1 MSEIELLQVNVE
13 QFLRSDAA
21 LQYVTVTGIR
31 PRTALSAAQIQTM
44 INEALKG
51 VTKRNGKAGI
61 SIIVMMPEVREAEGN
76 LPGVQG
82 MLSLQI
88 RVVENILIN
97 MGAEGTG
104 QSCEEVALYVA
115 GVLQHRGFDGVSSL
129 RLDANPVVPMVEGL
143 PRGFVEYAV
152 VMKSGFGQAAVALV
166 ATPVVEAEA
175 GSLTITCATGGAA
188 IYYTL
193 DGSYPGPG
201 NAAAVLYAGAVTL
214 EVGSYNLRTAGHKAG
229 LAASLERQVG
239 FEVEEG

>member
-31 PRTALSAAQIQTM
+31 PRAALSGAQIQTK

-51 VTKRNGKAGI
+51 ITKRNGKAGI

-82 MLSLQI
+82 MLSLQV
-88 RVVENILIN
+88 RVIENVLIN

-115 GVLQHRGFDGVSSL
+115 GVLQHRSFDGRSVL
-129 RLDANPVVPMVEGL
+129 MLEANPVVPMPEGL
-143 PRGFVEYAV
+143 PQGFVEYGVA
-152 VMKSGFGQAAVALV
+152 MKSGFGQAAFEKV
-166 ATPVVEAEA
+166 ATPAADVEGA
-175 GSLTITCATGGAA
+175 SLILTCATSGAA

-201 NAAAVLYAGAVTL
+201 NAAAVLYEGEVTL
-214 EVGSYNLRTAGHKAG
+214 EAGAFTLRAAGHKTG
-229 LAASLERQVG
+229 LAASGERQVSG
-239 FEVEEG
+239 VVE